1 MTLGAMRFFAVRQR
15 ASAAGTGGGRRSRGH
30 RLGDDSHI
38 ENIEP
43 SFMARP
49 MSPLTFSLPDMKS
62 I

>member
-1 MTLGAMRFFAVRQR
+1 MWHRLQYLIAMTLSAMRFFAVRHR
-15 ASAAGTGGGRRSRGH
+15 RDGGPAGA
-30 RLGDDSHI
+30 HI